1 MEFLGID
8 IGGTGIKGAI
18 VDTQKGVLTTDRYRL
33 LTPKPAKPEP
43 VVETVARIAEHFQWK
58 GPLGCG
64 FPAAIVKNKVCTASN
79 ISKKWLGLDVVKMV
93 EEATGCR
100 SIVLNDAD
108 VAGIAEMRFGAGVKR
123 GGLVII
129 VTLGTGIGSALFM
142 DGRLVP
148 NTELGHIEIGNVE
161 AERWAS
167 EFVKEKED
175 LSWKKWAKRIDTYL
189 KRMQVYFWP
198 ELFIVGGG
206 ASKKHE
212 KFLPLLTI
220 DCDVVPAK
228 LRNEAGIIGAA
239 MAAAECIKPQDSN

>member
-1 MEFLGID
+1 MELLGID

-18 VDTQKGVLTTDRYRL
+18 VDTQRGQLTTDRYRL
-33 LTPKPAKPEP
+33 LTPKPARPEP
-43 VVETVARIAEHFQWK
+43 VVETVAQIVAHFQWK
-58 GPLGCG
+58 GPVGCG
-64 FPAAIVKNKVCTASN
+64 FPAAIVKNKVRTASN

-93 EEATGCR
+93 EDATGCR

-108 VAGIAEMRFGAGVKR
+108 AAGHAEMRFGAGNGR
-123 GGLVII
+123 EGLVII

-148 NTELGHIEIGNVE
+148 NTELGHIEIGNIE

-167 EFVKEKED
+167 ASVRAKED
-175 LSWKKWAKRIDTYL
+175 LGWKEWAKRIDTYL

-206 ASKKHE
+206 VSKKHE
-212 KFLPLLTI
+212 KFLPLLSI

-239 MAAAECIKPQDSN
+239 MAAAELFQR

>member
-18 VDTQKGVLTTDRYRL
+18 VDTQKGKLTTDRYRL

-43 VVETVARIAEHFQWK
+43 VVETVAQIVDHFQWK
-58 GPLGCG
+58 GPVGCG
-64 FPAAIVKNKVCTASN
+64 FPAAIVKNKVRTASN
-79 ISKKWLGLDVVKMV
+79 ISAKWLGLDVVKMV
-93 EEATGCR
+93 EDATGRR
-100 SIVLNDAD
+100 SVVLNDAD
-108 VAGIAEMRFGAGVKR
+108 AAGLAEMRFGAGKSCD
-123 GGLVII
+123 GLVII

-148 NTELGHIEIGNVE
+148 NTELGHIEIDNVE

-167 EFVKEKED
+167 EIVREKED

-189 KRMQVYFWP
+189 ERMQVYFWP

-206 ASKKHE
+206 VSKKHE

-220 DCDVVPAK
+220 DCDVVPAR

-239 MAAAECIKPQDSN
+239 MAAAEFFQS

>member
-18 VDTQKGVLTTDRYRL
+18 VDTQKGELTADRYRL

-43 VVETVARIAEHFQWK
+43 VVETVARIVEHFQWR
-58 GPLGCG
+58 GPIGCG
-64 FPAAIVKNKVCTASN
+64 FPAAIVKNKVRTASN

-108 VAGIAEMRFGAGVKR
+108 VAGLAEMRFGAGKNR
-123 GGLVII
+123 DGLVII

-167 EFVKEKED
+167 EIVREKED
-175 LSWKKWAKRIDTYL
+175 LSWKQWAKRIDTYL

-206 ASKKHE
+206 VSKKHE
-212 KFLPLLTI
+212 KFLPLLSL
-220 DCDVVPAK
+220 DCEVVPAK

-239 MAAAECIKPQDSN
+239 MAAAELVEP

>member
-1 MEFLGID
+1 MELLGID

-18 VDTQKGVLTTDRYRL
+18 VDTQKGKLTTDRYRL
-33 LTPKPAKPEP
+33 LTPKPAKSEP
-43 VVETVARIAEHFQWK
+43 VVEIVAQIVEHFQWK
-58 GPLGCG
+58 GPVGCG
-64 FPAAIVKNKVCTASN
+64 FPAAIVKNKVSTASN
-79 ISKKWLGLDVVKMV
+79 ISKKWLGLNVAKMV
-93 EEATGCR
+93 EEATGC
-100 SIVLNDAD
+100 SSVVLNDAD
-108 VAGIAEMRFGAGVKR
+108 AAGLAEMRFGAGKSR
-123 GGLVII
+123 DGLVII

-167 EFVKEKED
+167 EIVREKEG

-206 ASKKHE
+206 VSKKHE

-220 DCDVVPAK
+220 DCEVAPAK

-239 MAAAECIKPQDSN
+239 MAAAEFFEP

>member
-1 MEFLGID
+1 MDFLGID
-8 IGGTGIKGAI
+8 IGGTGIKGAV
-18 VDTQKGVLTTDRYRL
+18 VDTKNGKLVTERYRL
-33 LTPKPAKPEP
+33 LTPKPAKPGP
-43 VVETVARIAEHFQWK
+43 VVETVAQVVEHFQWK
-58 GPLGCG
+58 GPIGCG
-64 FPAAIVKNKVCTASN
+64 FPAAIVQNKVRTASN
-79 ISKKWLGLDVVKMV
+79 ISKKWLGLDVVKMLD
-93 EEATGCR
+93 EATGCR

-108 VAGIAEMRFGAGVKR
+108 VAGIAEMRFGAGIKR

-148 NTELGHIEIGNVE
+148 NTELGHIEIDNIE

-167 EFVKEKED
+167 EIVREKED

-206 ASKKHE
+206 VSKKHE
-212 KFLPLLTI
+212 KFLPLLSI
-220 DCDVVPAK
+220 DCEVVPAK

-239 MAAAECIKPQDSN
+239 MAAAEFFPP

>member
-18 VDTQKGVLTTDRYRL
+18 VDTQKGELTADRYRL

-43 VVETVARIAEHFQWK
+43 VVETVARIVEHFQWR
-58 GPLGCG
+58 GPIGCG
-64 FPAAIVKNKVCTASN
+64 FPAAIVKNKVRTASN

-108 VAGIAEMRFGAGVKR
+108 VAGLAEMRFGAGKNR
-123 GGLVII
+123 DGLVII

-167 EFVKEKED
+167 EIVREKED
-175 LSWKKWAKRIDTYL
+175 LSWKQWAKRIDTYL

-206 ASKKHE
+206 VSKKHE
-212 KFLPLLTI
+212 KFLPLLSL
-220 DCDVVPAK
+220 DCEVVPAK

-239 MAAAECIKPQDSN
+239 MAAAEFFGS

>member
-18 VDTQKGVLTTDRYRL
+18 VDTQKGKLTTDRYRL

-43 VVETVARIAEHFQWK
+43 VVETVAQIVDHFQWK
-58 GPLGCG
+58 GPVGCG
-64 FPAAIVKNKVCTASN
+64 FPAAIVKNKVRTASN
-79 ISKKWLGLDVVKMV
+79 ISAKWLGLDVVKMV
-93 EEATGCR
+93 EDATGCR

-108 VAGIAEMRFGAGVKR
+108 AAGLAEMRFGAGKSCD
-123 GGLVII
+123 GLVII

-148 NTELGHIEIGNVE
+148 NTELGHIEIDNVE

-167 EFVKEKED
+167 EIVREKED

-189 KRMQVYFWP
+189 ERMQVYFWP

-206 ASKKHE
+206 VSKKHE

-220 DCDVVPAK
+220 DCDVVPAR

-239 MAAAECIKPQDSN
+239 MAAAEFFQS